1 MKWCV
6 GLQPHCS
13 VKRKDN
19 GQQRTY
25 GPPAQDTRRELPFR
39 VKDPEAKSADLNVAR
54 QFLKDNGIDALPVEN
69 SPLSDLVKSLPDFAD
84 EDTDL
89 SELKLN

>member
-1 MKWCV
+1 MET
-6 GLQPHCS
+6 
-13 VKRKDN
+13 KDIMD
-19 GQQRTY
+19 QLHRLLEETLT
-25 GPPAQDTRRELPFR
+25 AR
-39 VKDPEAKSADLNVAR
+39 VKDQEAKTGDLNVAR

-69 SPLSDLVKSLPDFAD
+69 SPLSELVATLPDFSD

>member
-1 MKWCV
+1 MD
-6 GLQPHCS
+6 LLH
-13 VKRKDN
+13 
-19 GQQRTY
+19 RTL
-25 GPPAQDTRRELPFR
+25 AENLLSK

-89 SELKLN
+89 SEMKLN

>member
-1 MKWCV
+1 MET
-6 GLQPHCS
+6 
-13 VKRKDN
+13 KDMMD
-19 GQQRTY
+19 QLHRLLAETLT
-25 GPPAQDTRRELPFR
+25 AR
-39 VKDPEAKSADLNVAR
+39 VKDPEAKTGDLNVAR

-69 SPLSDLVKSLPDFAD
+69 SPLSELVATLPDFSD

>member
-1 MKWCV
+1 MD
-6 GLQPHCS
+6 LLH
-13 VKRKDN
+13 
-19 GQQRTY
+19 RTL
-25 GPPAQDTRRELPFR
+25 AENLLSR

>member
-1 MKWCV
+1 M
-6 GLQPHCS
+6 
-13 VKRKDN
+13 DN
-19 GQQRTY
+19 KEIMDLLHRTL
-25 GPPAQDTRRELPFR
+25 AENLLSR
-39 VKDPEAKSADLNVAR
+39 VKDPEAKTGDLNVAR

-89 SELKLN
+89 NELKLN